1 MFLRYTKDII
11 KMNNYLIRKIVVVAI
26 ILLPV
31 FFFQG
36 CKKQVKCGC
45 GKDILFSIDNELMA
59 YSSISYSSNGQTASF
74 SIYNGIYYDTY
85 IFCNP
90 EKMYPT
96 YTDLTG
102 EEQVLISGDVYW
114 DCTYM
119 MNSSNSY
126 YYSYYKIYNI
136 EITGMKSYLY
146 GKK

>member
-1 MFLRYTKDII
+1 MTSYF
-11 KMNNYLIRKIVVVAI
+11 IRKIVISAI
-26 ILLPV
+26 IIFPV
-31 FFFQG
+31 LFFQG

-45 GKDILFSIDNELMA
+45 GKDILFSIDNELMD
-59 YSSISYSSNGQTASF
+59 YSSISYSSNGQSASF
-74 SIYNGIYYDTY
+74 AIYNGIYYDTY

-90 EKMYPT
+90 EEMYST

-102 EEQVLISGDVYW
+102 EEQLLISGDVFW

-119 MNSSNSY
+119 MQRSNSY

-136 EITGMKSYLY
+136 QITGMKSYLY

>member
-1 MFLRYTKDII
+1 MLLKQTKDII
-11 KMNNYLIRKIVVVAI
+11 KMNSCLIRKIIIVII

-31 FFFQG
+31 LFFQG
-36 CKKQVKCGC
+36 CKKQAKCGC
-45 GKDILFSIDNELMA
+45 GKDILFSIDKNLMD
-59 YSSISYSSNGQTASF
+59 YSSISYSSNGKTASF
-74 SIYNGIYYDTY
+74 LIYNGIYYDTY

-90 EKMYPT
+90 EEMYST
-96 YTDLTG
+96 YTDLSG
-102 EEQVLISGDVYW
+102 EEQVLISGDVFW

-126 YYSYYKIYNI
+126 YYSYYKVYNI

>member
-1 MFLRYTKDII
+1 
-11 KMNNYLIRKIVVVAI
+11 MNNYLIRKIVVVAI

-45 GKDILFSIDNELMA
+45 GKDILFSIDNELMV
-59 YSSISYSSNGQTASF
+59 YSSIIYSPNGQTASF

-90 EKMYPT
+90 EEMYPT
-96 YTDLTG
+96 YTNLTG
-102 EEQVLISGDVYW
+102 EEQVLISGDVFW

-126 YYSYYKIYNI
+126 YYSYYKTYNI